1 MGEIYQMKLVCLA
14 DLHGHLPVVP
24 KADVIC
30 IAGDICPDGTVLEQ
44 HDWLDKELRP
54 WLENNTHGAKV
65 FATWGNHDWVG
76 ETALVPK
83 ELRWD
88 LLVNTTVQ
96 YEGVKFSGFPW
107 TTVSTRW
114 AFHKP
119 RAACEAFAA
128 QFYHELET
136 DVLINHTP
144 PYSVGDLTP
153 SGDRVGSVELLR
165 FLSRGNPKLCVTG
178 HIHEGRGIYALPDGG
193 TVLHASYLDGHY
205 QRYPQDLIT
214 LEVL

>member
-1 MGEIYQMKLVCLA
+1 MRMLALA

-24 KADVIC
+24 KVDVIC

-44 HDWLDKELRP
+44 HDWLDKEFRP
-54 WLENNTHGAKV
+54 WLEDHVGGAKV

-76 ETALVPK
+76 ETNLVPK

-88 LLVNTTVQ
+88 LLVNRTAQ
-96 YEGVKFSGFPW
+96 YEGLKFSGFPW

-119 RAACEAFAA
+119 RAACESYAA

-136 DVLINHTP
+136 DVLLNHTP
-144 PYSVGDLTP
+144 PYSIGDLCP
-153 SGDRVGSVELLR
+153 DGERVGSVELQR
-165 FLSRGNPKLCVTG
+165 FLSRGNPKICVTG
-178 HIHEGRGIYALPDGG
+178 HIHEGRSIYALPDGG
-193 TVLHASYLDGHY
+193 LVLHASYLDGQYHKY
-205 QRYPQDLIT
+205 SNDPMIV
-214 LEVL
+214 EVL